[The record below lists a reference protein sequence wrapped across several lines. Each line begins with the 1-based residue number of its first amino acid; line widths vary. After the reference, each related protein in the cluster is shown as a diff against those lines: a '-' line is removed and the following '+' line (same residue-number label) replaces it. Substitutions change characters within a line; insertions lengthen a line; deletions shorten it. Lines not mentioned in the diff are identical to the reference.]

1 MEMYFTMIRN
11 SFSEKKILDI
21 GKVCQYDSCM
31 RMQIKKDVRTEND
44 PSSCCGIPG
53 MPNPMFFRVLSD
65 PSRLRIIAYLA
76 ECGTFRTV
84 SQIAE
89 NVPVDLSVVSRHLTA
104 LKEERIVLSERRGRE
119 VYYRLD
125 HTYLS
130 RMFLSMA
137 NAIEQCCPP

>member
-1 MEMYFTMIRN
+1 
-11 SFSEKKILDI
+11 
-21 GKVCQYDSCM
+21 
-31 RMQIKKDVRTEND
+31 
-44 PSSCCGIPG
+44 
-53 MPNPMFFRVLSD
+53 MPNPMFFRALSD

-76 ECGTFRTV
+76 ESGTFRTV

-89 NVPVDLSVVSRHLTA
+89 NVPVDLSVVSRHLSA
-104 LKEERIVLSERRGRE
+104 LKEERMLISERRGRE

-137 NAIEQCCPP
+137 NAIEQCCPPE